1 MTARDE
7 NVTYQQLRAPA
18 RHGAYTVVQIV
29 QLSCAALLGIGL
41 GLGLASLGAPA
52 GVALFSGVL
61 LAGAPV
67 MAAGAV
73 EGREFDL
80 LGLLAAVVA
89 RARAPRRYES
99 GAPSIP
105 ARRRPPLT
113 RWGVR

>member
-1 MTARDE
+1 MTEREE

-29 QLSCAALLGIGL
+29 QLSCAGLLGIGL
-41 GLGLASLGAPA
+41 GLGLTSLGAPT
-52 GVALFSGVL
+52 GVALFGGVL

-73 EGREFDL
+73 EGREFNL
-80 LGLLAAVVA
+80 VGLIAAVLA

-99 GAPSIP
+99 GART
-105 ARRRPPLT
+105 ALVRRRLAQ
-113 RWGVR
+113 RGRR